1 MAVASVEENVK
12 LKDLWQAKYTVA
24 MLKSMKTVTFE
35 TPSGNH
41 AYTVVMVVYST
52 LCVCVCVIFAS
63 RLHPSPPFSVSPYI
77 RMYVRALLGPV
88 GACVRL
94 CLRVLLPAD
103 VPSATRVRHSNFSS
117 VNEIW

>member
-52 LCVCVCVIFAS
+52 QGVCVCVRPRRGSFEWHLCISWSCDRAFAAIFDS
-63 RLHPSPPFSVSPYI
+63 
-77 RMYVRALLGPV
+77 
-88 GACVRL
+88 
-94 CLRVLLPAD
+94 
-103 VPSATRVRHSNFSS
+103 
-117 VNEIW
+117 

>member
-52 LCVCVCVIFAS
+52 QGVCGVYDPAFVLVCCCGLCMWGCGCVGMDDGLFI
-63 RLHPSPPFSVSPYI
+63 
-77 RMYVRALLGPV
+77 
-88 GACVRL
+88 
-94 CLRVLLPAD
+94 
-103 VPSATRVRHSNFSS
+103 TRD
-117 VNEIW
+117 

>member
-52 LCVCVCVIFAS
+52 QGVCVCVCEAPPGFVRMAS
-63 RLHPSPPFSVSPYI
+63 LYF
-77 RMYVRALLGPV
+77 ME
-88 GACVRL
+88 
-94 CLRVLLPAD
+94 LRQGL
-103 VPSATRVRHSNFSS
+103 RGNF
-117 VNEIW
+117 

>member
-52 LCVCVCVIFAS
+52 QCVCVNFTGLVLGCIDAVFCKQILVRKLLTRSLTHFCTAS
-63 RLHPSPPFSVSPYI
+63 NPTFKGFRI
-77 RMYVRALLGPV
+77 
-88 GACVRL
+88 
-94 CLRVLLPAD
+94 
-103 VPSATRVRHSNFSS
+103 
-117 VNEIW
+117 I

>member
-12 LKDLWQAKYTVA
+12 LKDLWQARYTVA

-52 LCVCVCVIFAS
+52 QGVCGVYDPAFVLVCCCGLLCTHLRDPVPRFRRHPFSDYGLASVCVCVCGG
-63 RLHPSPPFSVSPYI
+63 RQP
-77 RMYVRALLGPV
+77 
-88 GACVRL
+88 
-94 CLRVLLPAD
+94 
-103 VPSATRVRHSNFSS
+103 
-117 VNEIW
+117 

>member
-1 MAVASVEENVK
+1 MKDAKPNASGISVPKGSSGPMAVASVEENVK

-52 LCVCVCVIFAS
+52 QCVCVCV
-63 RLHPSPPFSVSPYI
+63 
-77 RMYVRALLGPV
+77 LG
-88 GACVRL
+88 R
-94 CLRVLLPAD
+94 
-103 VPSATRVRHSNFSS
+103 
-117 VNEIW
+117 